1 MAIPKRRLYVLCD
14 IEGASGIS
22 PENREA
28 MTHGSAAW
36 TSQGRPF
43 ITSDVKAVCEA
54 AVEYGVDEIILNDSH
69 DNGHR
74 TPNVL
79 PGELPRNV
87 RLVRRPYLPSKP
99 RRMAGSNLYG
109 IVIVGQH
116 AMAGGGGF
124 SPHTIT
130 WQFGE
135 VSINN
140 LRVGEIG
147 IELAMFME
155 VPLLAIIGEQA
166 AVAEAQ
172 AICPSCVGVPV
183 KSLEN
188 DWFPTANQMRTII
201 QEKTLEALKHHEK
214 MTGLQL
220 EAPYRFRLRPHEKL
234 RFDLNKKFVLRT
246 LIRYILFRRCS
257 GKMSEDEVSWES
269 KTIVGGL
276 YLLHAMRSFMRRR

>member
-1 MAIPKRRLYVLCD
+1 MANPKRQLYILCD

-28 MTHGSAAW
+28 MAHGSPAW
-36 TSQGRPF
+36 TLQGRPL
-43 ITSDVKAVCEA
+43 ITSDVRAVCEA
-54 AVEYGVDEIILNDSH
+54 AVEHGIDEIILNDSH

-79 PGELPRNV
+79 PSELPREV
-87 RLVRRPYLPSKP
+87 RLVRRPYLPGKP
-99 RRMAGSNLYG
+99 RRMAGGNLYG

-124 SPHTIT
+124 APHTIT

-135 VSINN
+135 VSING
-140 LRVGEIG
+140 LKVGEIG

-172 AICPSCVGVPV
+172 TLCPRCIGVPV

-188 DWFPTANQMRTII
+188 DWFPTANETRCVIR
-201 QEKTLEALKHHEK
+201 EKTLEALKHHDE

-220 EAPYRFRLRPHEKL
+220 EAPFRFTLRPHERL
-234 RFDLNKKFVLRT
+234 QLDRNKKFFLRT
-246 LIRYILFRRCS
+246 LIRHILFRQCK
-257 GKMSEDEVSWES
+257 GKLSEDEVSWETKS
-269 KTIVGGL
+269 IVGGL
-276 YLLHAMRSFMRRR
+276 YMLHAMRAFMRKR

>member
-1 MAIPKRRLYVLCD
+1 MAIPKQKLYVLCD

-36 TSQGRPF
+36 ASQGRPL

-54 AVEYGVDEIILNDSH
+54 AVEYGVNEIILNDSH

-87 RLVRRPYLPSKP
+87 RLVRRPYLPGKP
-99 RRMAGSNLYG
+99 RRTAGSNLYG

-124 SPHTIT
+124 APHTIT

-135 VSINN
+135 VSING
-140 LRVGEIG
+140 LKVGEIG
-147 IELAMFME
+147 IELAMFMG

-183 KSLEN
+183 KSLES
-188 DWFPTANQMRTII
+188 DWFPTANQMRSII
-201 QEKTLEALKHHEK
+201 REKTLGALKHHDE

-220 EAPYRFRLRPHEKL
+220 EAPFRFTLRPHEKL
-234 RFDLNKKFVLRT
+234 RFDRNKKFVLRT
-246 LIRYILFRRCS
+246 LMRHILFRRCN

-276 YLLHAMRSFMRRR
+276 YLLHAMRSFMQRR